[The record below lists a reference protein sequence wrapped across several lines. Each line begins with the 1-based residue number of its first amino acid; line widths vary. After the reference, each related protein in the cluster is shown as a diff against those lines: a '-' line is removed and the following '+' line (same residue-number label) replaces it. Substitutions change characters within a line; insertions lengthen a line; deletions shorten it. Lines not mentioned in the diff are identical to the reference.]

1 MELTVMRLGTVP
13 YGEALELQV
22 ALHGERVSGQR
33 GDTLILLE
41 HPSVIT
47 LGKRAGD
54 EDIVASRELLEKSGV
69 EIFEINRGGEATY
82 HGPGQLVGY
91 FIADIRALGRDVHRF
106 VSNIEQV
113 IIDYL
118 GDEHGIDAGRDA
130 EHRGVWIGDEKIAAV
145 GIAIRQGVSMHG
157 FAFNITTDLSHF
169 QWIIPCGIPDKGV
182 TSLEKLLGRGEK
194 PGTPGFDS
202 VAESI
207 ARRFAS
213 IYGYDRTTFEK
224 RALKE
229 MPI

>member
-1 MELTVMRLGTVP
+1 MDLTVMRLETVP
-13 YGEALELQV
+13 YGEALELQI
-22 ALHGERVSGQR
+22 ALHEERVSGKR

-41 HPSVIT
+41 HPPVIT

-91 FIADIRALGRDVHRF
+91 FIADIRTLGRDVHRF

-118 GDEHGIDAGRDA
+118 AEEHGIEAGRDPK
-130 EHRGVWIGDEKIAAV
+130 HRGVWIGDEKIAAV
-145 GIAIRQGVSMHG
+145 GIAIREGVSMHG

-169 QWIIPCGIPDKGV
+169 RWIIPCGIPDKGV
-182 TSLEKLLGRGEK
+182 TSLEKLTGRGGGK
-194 PGTPGFDS
+194 GAGLDAA
-202 VAESI
+202 AESI

-213 IYGYDRTTFEK
+213 IYEYDGITFEK
-224 RALKE
+224 GVPRE
-229 MPI
+229 IPT

>member
-1 MELTVMRLGTVP
+1 MDLNVMRLETVP
-13 YGEALELQV
+13 YGEALELQI
-22 ALHGERVSGQR
+22 ALHEERVSGKR

-41 HPSVIT
+41 HPPVIT

-118 GDEHGIDAGRDA
+118 AEEHGIEAGRDPK
-130 EHRGVWIGDEKIAAV
+130 HRGVWIGDEKIAAV
-145 GIAIRQGVSMHG
+145 GIAIREGVSMHG
-157 FAFNITTDLSHF
+157 FALNITTDLSHF
-169 QWIIPCGIPDKGV
+169 RWIIPCGISDKGV
-182 TSLEKLLGRGEK
+182 TSLEKLTGLAEGKGA
-194 PGTPGFDS
+194 GLDAA
-202 VAESI
+202 AESI

-213 IYGYDRTTFEK
+213 IYEYDGITFEK
-224 RALKE
+224 GVPRE
-229 MPI
+229 IPT